1 MFFRKREPRPE
12 PVATRTGRRPGQS
25 AREKQQELADAA
37 PIRTFIARIFDIH
50 TDERAWRLGADG
62 EERVGA
68 LLEQLHPHGWHVE
81 HDVRVG
87 SRGANLDHLVI
98 GPPGVFVLNTKA
110 VKGKVWVGGPNVMVD
125 GYRTDYVEKL
135 EFEAQ
140 RVRRCLLTATHRQR
154 LWVQGLLVMAHRK
167 PVVKQQPQHVAVLHH
182 SELVPGLL
190 SQPVKLAV
198 EEVAELVEAS
208 RREETW
214 AE

>member
-12 PVATRTGRRPGQS
+12 PVTTRTGRRPGQS
-25 AREKQQELADAA
+25 AREKQEELAEAA
-37 PIRTFIARIFDIH
+37 PIKTFFTRLFDIH

-68 LLEQLHPHGWHVE
+68 LLEQLRPHGWHVE

-87 SRGANLDHLVI
+87 SRGANLDHLVV

-110 VKGKVWVGGPNVMVD
+110 LKGKVWVGGPNIMVD
-125 GYRTDYVEKL
+125 GRPRDYVEKL

-140 RVRRCLLTATHRQR
+140 RVRRCLLAATRRHR
-154 LWVQGLLVMAHRK
+154 LWVQGLLVLAHQK

-182 SELVPGLL
+182 TELVPGLL
-190 SQPVKLAV
+190 AQPVKLGT
-198 EEVAELVEAS
+198 EEVAELVEAT

>member
-1 MFFRKREPRPE
+1 MFFRKREPQSE

-25 AREKQQELADAA
+25 ARERQQELADAA
-37 PIRTFIARIFDIH
+37 PIKTFFTRLLDIH
-50 TDERAWRLGADG
+50 TDERAWRVGADG

-68 LLEQLHPHGWHVE
+68 LLEQLRPHGWHVE

-110 VKGKVWVGGPNVMVD
+110 VRGKVWVGGPNVMVD

-140 RVRRCLLTATHRQR
+140 RVRRCLLGATRR
-154 LWVQGLLVMAHRK
+154 RSLWVQGLLVLAHRK
-167 PVVKQQPQHVAVLHH
+167 PVVKQQPQHVAVIHFT
-182 SELVPGLL
+182 ELLPGLMG
-190 SQPVKLAV
+190 QPVKLGM
-198 EEVAELVEAS
+198 EEVAELATAA